1 MTRWLHG
8 VGLVV
13 LVLGAT
19 IEAHHAIS
27 AIYDNSKPI
36 TLRGTVSE
44 FQFINPHPF
53 VMMEVVDERGRAQ
66 TWQLEMD
73 NRFELVG
80 IGMTADS
87 IKKGDHV
94 VVTGGPARSRSN
106 GLYVLRLDR
115 ESDGL
120 RYEQIGAS
128 PRITRTK

>member
-1 MTRWLHG
+1 MARLLPSLTAG
-8 VGLVV
+8 V

-19 IEAHHAIS
+19 IDAHHAIS
-27 AIYDNSKPI
+27 AIYDNSKPM
-36 TLRGTVSE
+36 TLRGTVTE

-53 VMMEVVDERGRAQ
+53 VMMEVVDGGRAQ

-73 NRFELVG
+73 NRFELVA

-128 PRITRTK
+128 PRITRIR

>member
-1 MTRWLHG
+1 MARLLPSLTAG
-8 VGLVV
+8 V

-19 IEAHHAIS
+19 IDAHHAIS
-27 AIYDNSKPI
+27 AIYDNSKPM
-36 TLRGTVSE
+36 TVRGTVTE

-73 NRFELVG
+73 NRFELVA

-87 IKKGDHV
+87 IKRGDHV

-128 PRITRTK
+128 PRITRIR